1 MGLLASKVVAI
12 TGAGA
17 GIGRAVARLFA
28 SEGASLVLNDYGTD
42 VDGKGHTPA
51 VVEAVGA
58 ELRAGGAR
66 VTLNSEDI
74 STQSGAE
81 GLLRA
86 AFEEYSRIDVLVNCA
101 GIVREQAVYNL
112 RDRDFVSVLDVQV
125 LGAFRCMQAAAVAMR
140 TQGGGRIIH
149 TTSPTALS
157 GNFGQC
163 VNSAAASAIIGMTRA
178 SAAELL
184 RHRIYVNAIAPLAKT
199 RQTEHLPLFQKS
211 NGLTPEHAA
220 RAYLFLAS
228 EESKELSG
236 EILQIAGSRVT
247 TLRVTE
253 SEPIYAQ
260 SDDGLLSMQELA
272 RAPKQE
278 THSR

>member
-28 SEGASLVLNDYGTD
+28 SEGATLVLNDYGTD

-51 VVEAVGA
+51 VVEALGA
-58 ELRAGGAR
+58 ELRATGAPI
-66 VTLNSEDI
+66 TLHREDI
-74 STQSGAE
+74 STQGGAE
-81 GLLRA
+81 SLLRA
-86 AFEEYSRIDVLVNCA
+86 ALEEHSRLDVLVNCA

-112 RDRDFVSVLDVQV
+112 RDRDFVAVLDVQV
-125 LGAFRCMQAAAVAMR
+125 LGAFRCMQAAAIAMR

-149 TTSPTALS
+149 TTSTTALS

-163 VNSAAASAIIGMTRA
+163 VNSTAAAAIIGMTRA
-178 SAAELL
+178 AAAELL
-184 RHRIYVNAIAPLAKT
+184 RHRIYVNAVAPLAKT
-199 RQTEHLPLFQKS
+199 RQTEHLPLFQKGS
-211 NGLTPEHAA
+211 GMTPEHAA

-228 EESKELSG
+228 DESKELSG
-236 EILQIAGSRVT
+236 EVLHVAGSRVT

-253 SEPIYAQ
+253 SEPVYAQ
-260 SDDGLLSMQELA
+260 NADGLLSLDELA
-272 RAPKQE
+272 LAPAKE